1 MTDDRETEN
10 TPERLLARAYA
21 LRNDDPEETLKLYAD
36 WAETYDQTM
45 IDGLAY
51 RSPRRIA
58 ALAAVS
64 EPRRDA
70 RVLDVGCGTGA
81 LTLAAQRAC
90 PESSLVVGVDPSEE
104 MRGLARRAGVQDVR
118 PGSFEFLPFDD
129 GSFDLVVSG
138 YAIRYAEDLQRT
150 ACELHR
156 LLRPRGRLVLLEMIA
171 PSSPHRRALVGRAIC
186 GFGAPVLGALCGT
199 RSIRDLMRHFWESVA
214 AFALPERVVEH
225 LVDAGFEEAEYRP
238 LGGLL
243 GEFRAV
249 RPDDDV

>member
-70 RVLDVGCGTGA
+70 RVLDVGCGTGLLAESLRGEGFSRIDGLDYSAPMLAVAKREGRIDEAFLRDLNAPLAMEAGRYDMLASTGTFTHGHVGAGCLPGLLA
-81 LTLAAQRAC
+81 L
-90 PESSLVVGVDPSEE
+90 LVPV
-104 MRGLARRAGVQDVR
+104 
-118 PGSFEFLPFDD
+118 
-129 GSFDLVVSG
+129 
-138 YAIRYAEDLQRT
+138 
-150 ACELHR
+150 
-156 LLRPRGRLVLLEMIA
+156 GRLICTV
-171 PSSPHRRALVGRAIC
+171 HRDVWDEG
-186 GFGAPVLGALCGT
+186 GFGAGLEALTAGGVAVL
-199 RSIRDLMRHFWESVA
+199 RSREADRLFEDDDEPTGWY
-214 AFALPERVVEH
+214 LVVEK
-225 LVDAGFEEAEYRP
+225 LPA
-238 LGGLL
+238 
-243 GEFRAV
+243 
-249 RPDDDV
+249 

>member
-70 RVLDVGCGTGA
+70 RVLDVGCGTG
-81 LTLAAQRAC
+81 LLADYLRGEGFSRIDGLDYSAPMLAVAKREGRIDEAFLRDLNA
-90 PESSLVVGVDPSEE
+90 PLAMEAGRYDMLASTGTFTHGHVGGGCLP
-104 MRGLARRAGVQDVR
+104 GL
-118 PGSFEFLPFDD
+118 
-129 GSFDLVVSG
+129 
-138 YAIRYAEDLQRT
+138 
-150 ACELHR
+150 
-156 LLRPRGRLVLLEMIA
+156 LVLLV
-171 PSSPHRRALVGRAIC
+171 PGGR
-186 GFGAPVLGALCGT
+186 
-199 RSIRDLMRHFWESVA
+199 
-214 AFALPERVVEH
+214 
-225 LVDAGFEEAEYRP
+225 
-238 LGGLL
+238 
-243 GEFRAV
+243 
-249 RPDDDV
+249 